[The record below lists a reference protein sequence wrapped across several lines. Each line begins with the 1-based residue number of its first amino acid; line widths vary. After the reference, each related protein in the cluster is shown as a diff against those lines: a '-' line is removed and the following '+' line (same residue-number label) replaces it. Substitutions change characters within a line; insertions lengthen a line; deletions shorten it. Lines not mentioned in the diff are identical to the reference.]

1 MAMKLFDDMKKMNPE
16 DLPIYEIKDQDK
28 VLPVLQKVKTSIS
41 IDELSKITG
50 LSNERILEINNEMS
64 IHFKDNLAPK
74 VFFKAMLKSTEDTEE
89 FKMFFQR
96 TDVDLCCN
104 IMFKIEEVF
113 SNMRHLN
120 SPTYLFLKSNWEKY
134 RGY

>member
-1 MAMKLFDDMKKMNPE
+1 MKLFDDMKKMNPE